1 MVLKDVVGLLC
12 CVLVYV
18 CVLYA
23 DFAFVVHLL
32 IPFANGTLATLLAIV
47 FNVAIVMI
55 LLSHAKATLSDPGY
69 VPLPEARID
78 FSDRDALQGRV
89 DDWTICQRCEMWR
102 PPRAHHCRVCKRCVR
117 KMDHHCPWVNNC
129 VGEWNQKF
137 FILFLFYTFFCSIL
151 ASVVVAC
158 YWKTVWTVDNID
170 HTPHVVTLLI
180 EASLFGLFTAMVLYD
195 QVYAII
201 DDETAVEAR
210 KRETGK
216 LKGPVRKRQV
226 TNLTKMRE
234 VFGPGSYWSWL
245 LPRANRKGTNHSPM
259 LTPLL
264 SYSV

>member
-89 DDWTICQRCEMWR
+89 DDWTICQ
-102 PPRAHHCRVCKRCVR
+102 VK
-117 KMDHHCPWVNNC
+117 
-129 VGEWNQKF
+129 
-137 FILFLFYTFFCSIL
+137 LS
-151 ASVVVAC
+151 
-158 YWKTVWTVDNID
+158 
-170 HTPHVVTLLI
+170 LI
-180 EASLFGLFTAMVLYD
+180 ELQVFLHRNSVAKCGDHRVRIIVVCASAACEKWIITAH
-195 QVYAII
+195 
-201 DDETAVEAR
+201 
-210 KRETGK
+210 G
-216 LKGPVRKRQV
+216 
-226 TNLTKMRE
+226 
-234 VFGPGSYWSWL
+234 
-245 LPRANRKGTNHSPM
+245 
-259 LTPLL
+259 
-264 SYSV
+264 